1 MTLHSA
7 LLLGRSKYSGFQPLS
22 HERLNSLRSK
32 LSRLMLVNSY
42 AQLYGSGSLWVDK
55 FQMIELTEVMRQRG
69 DSPFSELLCRVRTN
83 SCTSD
88 DIYTLKSRTRALK
101 CKTLG
106 GNHIHHALSHI
117 EQQASIH
124 TMVYTAIDRLCIYC
138 ACACECLTAPS
149 RTSPVSRLFH
159 AG

>member
-1 MTLHSA
+1 MHTCKYVLQHS
-7 LLLGRSKYSGFQPLS
+7 
-22 HERLNSLRSK
+22 
-32 LSRLMLVNSY
+32 LVS
-42 AQLYGSGSLWVDK
+42 A
-55 FQMIELTEVMRQRG
+55 
-69 DSPFSELLCRVRTN
+69 
-83 SCTSD
+83 
-88 DIYTLKSRTRALK
+88 YTLWDYRIPRLLSRTRALK

-124 TMVYTAIDRLCIYC
+124 TMVIDRLCIYC
-138 ACACECLTAPS
+138 ACACECLAAPS